1 MFSFASSVR
10 VKTLLLL
17 VFVSLLTLSA
27 CSAAGNGSSSGSKGT
42 ITVAT
47 KLDTEGQLLGE
58 MYTLLLQKAGY
69 TVNFKPALGQSP
81 TLLAALQSGAI
92 DMYPEF
98 TATGLNALHIP
109 STYNPQKDYQNV
121 KDGFEKN
128 YHITW
133 LDVSPLDDGYALCT
147 SKSEAQTL
155 NVTTISQL
163 APLVSKLTLATQ
175 SDGVPFFDNL
185 QHTYG
190 FSTRSFQSVKTL
202 DYSIAFAA
210 VKANQ
215 AQVTECYGTDSTVP
229 QQGFLF
235 LKDDKNGFPAFN
247 PAPIVRDAVLS
258 QYPDIATVLNKL
270 APKLT
275 TDVSISLQ
283 LKVAADKKNG
293 MSSAQAITK
302 EARGFLQSQGL
313 L

>member
-1 MFSFASSVR
+1 MLSFTHVGRAKALVLL
-10 VKTLLLL
+10 VLIPLLLL
-17 VFVSLLTLSA
+17 SA
-27 CSAAGNGSSSGSKGT
+27 CVSASGSGSGSKGSV
-42 ITVAT
+42 TVAT
-47 KLDTEGQLLGE
+47 KLDTENQLLGR

-69 TVNFKPALGQSP
+69 QVNFKPALGQSP
-81 TLLAALQSGAI
+81 TLLAALRSGAI
-92 DMYPEF
+92 DIYPEF
-98 TATGLNALHIP
+98 TATGLNALKIS
-109 STYNPQKDYQNV
+109 STYDSKKDYQNV
-121 KDGFEKN
+121 KNGFEKN

-147 SKSEAQTL
+147 SKSEAQAL

-175 SDGVPFFDNL
+175 IDGVPFFDNL
-185 QHTYG
+185 QRTYG
-190 FSTRSFQSVKTL
+190 FSTKSFQSVKTL

-210 VKANQ
+210 VKNNQ

-229 QQGFLF
+229 LQNFVF

-258 QYPDIATVLNKL
+258 QHPDIATILNRL

-275 TDVSISLQ
+275 TEVSISLQ

-293 MSSAQAITK
+293 ISSTQAITK
-302 EARGFLQSQGL
+302 EANSFLQSQGL